1 MVDATAY
8 VSEWAEAVEESL
20 DELLPA
26 EDEEPSTIHRAM
38 RYSALGGGKRL
49 RGVLAVTACRAAGG
63 DEVAAL
69 PLAAAIEMIHA
80 YSLVHDDL
88 PAMDD
93 DDMRRGKPT
102 NHKVFGEG
110 MAILAGDALLT
121 QAFLVLARLPEL
133 ISVSAETTVHVIREI
148 SEAAGTVG
156 LIGGQVADLEAEGR
170 ANVAVEE
177 LQSIH
182 ARKTGALFRAS
193 VRTGALLA
201 GAPLE
206 TLQALTTYA
215 DAFGLAFQI
224 ADDILDVTGDAEVL
238 GKQTGRDSQQAKATY
253 PALVGLEQ
261 ARQMAAEAA
270 VDARAAV
277 AALPSPARDVL
288 EYLADFAVRRD
299 R

>member
-1 MVDATAY
+1 
-8 VSEWAEAVEESL
+8 
-20 DELLPA
+20 
-26 EDEEPSTIHRAM
+26 M

-182 ARKTGALFRAS
+182 PRKTGALFRAS
-193 VRTGALLA
+193 VRSGRAARGRTAGDAA
-201 GAPLE
+201 GA
-206 TLQALTTYA
+206 
-215 DAFGLAFQI
+215 DH
-224 ADDILDVTGDAEVL
+224 VC
-238 GKQTGRDSQQAKATY
+238 
-253 PALVGLEQ
+253 
-261 ARQMAAEAA
+261 
-270 VDARAAV
+270 
-277 AALPSPARDVL
+277 
-288 EYLADFAVRRD
+288 RRLWSCVSN
-299 R
+299 RR